1 MKKLACIL
9 LLIFNIL
16 IFNLYNVPTNAYAS
30 SNEYMRVLKND
41 VYLYQDDTFQTK
53 LFIIP
58 YGYFVYLIEEY
69 GDYCKV
75 SYGSNADNCPVI
87 LGYMKLDEL
96 TPYNNIP
103 IKPYSVF
110 TITCSQSDIMFNDYD
125 KLNPYFNL
133 PKNSTLTYFG
143 EYVNENNE
151 SMLYVYYNSKL
162 GYVDKNSIKSFT
174 VPVSPDKIETPSIDE
189 EIVAPN
195 DNNNE
200 FLKNESLQIIIIVGI
215 SIISI
220 SVVYFLFK
228 PTKNKIEPE
237 KNQTYEFY
245 DEIE

>member
-9 LLIFNIL
+9 LLLFNIL
-16 IFNLYNVPTNAYAS
+16 IINFYNLPKNAYAS
-30 SNEYMRVLKND
+30 SSEYMRVLTND
-41 VYLYQDDTFQTK
+41 AYIYQDDTFQTK

-75 SYGSNADNCPVI
+75 SYGSTSDNCPVI
-87 LGYMKLDEL
+87 FGYMKIENL
-96 TPYNNIP
+96 TPYYQEP
-103 IKPYSVF
+103 IKPYSIF
-110 TITCSQSDIMFNDYD
+110 TITCSQSDILFNDYD
-125 KLNPYFNL
+125 KQTPYFNL
-133 PKNSTLTYFG
+133 PKNSTLIYLG
-143 EYVNENNE
+143 EYINQNNE

-162 GYVDKNSIKSFT
+162 GYVDKNSIKSFS
-174 VPVSPDKIETPSIDE
+174 VPTSPDKIETPKQDE
-189 EIVAPN
+189 EIEN
-195 DNNNE
+195 DTNLNNE

-228 PTKNKIEPE
+228 PTKNKVEHENGIP
-237 KNQTYEFY
+237 YEFN